1 MFLWITGFPSYLQNK
16 NDVTQAYKILVFR
29 GEIHFPNAKRKYSD
43 KRSNI
48 GTAILD
54 LTPNP
59 YIPLH
64 VSGIFSLLDM
74 LEKRG

>member
-1 MFLWITGFPSYLQNK
+1 M
-16 NDVTQAYKILVFR
+16 TQMYKVLVFR
-29 GEIHFPNAKRKYSD
+29 GEIHSPNANRKYSD

-59 YIPLH
+59 YITKY
-64 VSGIFSLLDM
+64 VSGSFSLLDM
-74 LEKRG
+74 LEKRH